1 MKIKHLLQELE
12 EFEPRLFMGSDEA
25 EVSSVVEDYQSVYD
39 PEGIYVQSA
48 FPDSKGSRCAPTIL
62 TCNEFLGCFQPMVM
76 NVIVVDIAH
85 IDAAS
90 EKLDRLL

>member
-1 MKIKHLLQELE
+1 MKIRQLLEKLS

-48 FPDSKGSRCAPTIL
+48 FPDAKGSRCAPTIL
-62 TCNEFLGCFQPMVM
+62 TCNEFLGCFQPTVM
-76 NVIVVDIAH
+76 NVIVVDITN
-85 IDAAS
+85 IDDAAR
-90 EKLDRLL
+90 ELERLL